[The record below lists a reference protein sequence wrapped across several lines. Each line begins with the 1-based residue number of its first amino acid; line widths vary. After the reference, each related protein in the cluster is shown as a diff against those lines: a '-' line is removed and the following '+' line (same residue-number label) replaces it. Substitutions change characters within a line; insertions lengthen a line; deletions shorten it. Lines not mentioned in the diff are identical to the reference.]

1 MTRDEIVRLL
11 TVATETKADRRRD
24 YWLAHLGCCAG
35 LRSQEILGLQGRH
48 FARPGWIEVTEDL
61 GKGAK
66 ARSIP
71 VLKDLEPVVVEIL
84 TFTELDEYVLP
95 GRTSLNPPEHTV
107 HREHP
112 HKRLSAS
119 ALYKQTVA
127 LGERAG
133 LSGRLTPHCL
143 RRAFAEHVARSAGLR
158 VAQALLGHASVET
171 TTLYTERPS
180 LDELAVTVQGFS
192 FFYPASKEAQT
203 HHDSTSADNERTRDA
218 AKESGLPLA
227 LTIHEHGDQDSFV
240 ALPTVSGD
248 TLILELDDGR
258 TIEVDR
264 KEILDRA
271 EQVDGERGR
280 RSGCGEGGGERAERR
295 EGPAHEGRRELPER
309 QAGPPGPRRLG

>member
-1 MTRDEIVRLL
+1 VKLTAAIEIYVAEMKRAGQMRSRNTELAYRQKLHRFADEVGNRDPRTISRDEIRRFLGHWPHQNSQRQAHAILASFFDFALEEGWRKDNPARQVRRAKPRTPSVYHMTRGEIVQLL
-11 TVATETKADRRRD
+11 TVATELRKDRRRD

-61 GKGAK
+61 AKGAK

-127 LGERAG
+127 LGERAR

-143 RRAFAEHVARSAGLR
+143 RRGFAEHVARSAGLR
-158 VAQALLGHASVET
+158 VAQALLGHANVET

-180 LDELAVTVQGFS
+180 LDELAVSIQGFS
-192 FFYPASKEAQT
+192 FYPASKEVET
-203 HHDSTSADNERTRDA
+203 HHDIADA
-218 AKESGLPLA
+218 
-227 LTIHEHGDQDSFV
+227 
-240 ALPTVSGD
+240 
-248 TLILELDDGR
+248 
-258 TIEVDR
+258 
-264 KEILDRA
+264 
-271 EQVDGERGR
+271 
-280 RSGCGEGGGERAERR
+280 
-295 EGPAHEGRRELPER
+295 
-309 QAGPPGPRRLG
+309 